1 MHVNLL
7 TVLPRSVS
15 NQFWLT
21 ARNVSDRVWGLPC
34 SNFILV
40 ILLQTFSSQASSPS
54 LTSRQGSRPRGTFLP
69 FRAAALMSAL
79 GALAVAVLSC
89 WTVCCHC
96 QVTIDDQNW
105 SCLETQLLCRVLW
118 STQTQW
124 SRLAKVPLM
133 GSDQWGASRLSLPIP
148 CRLWCPLCPTRI
160 SLRSRKVGD
169 RASHIVPCFMA
180 LLENLHLDVWPSKTH
195 FSGMKKL
202 VLRKISLTNH
212 LLTNL
217 PDISGQWQRQQVKV
231 ITYMVKEWF
240 KIGCFIWSNLLS
252 FGIFYIPHCQRF
264 LICHPC

>member
-1 MHVNLL
+1 MHVSLL

-15 NQFWLT
+15 NQFWLID
-21 ARNVSDRVWGLPC
+21 RNISDRVWGLPC

-69 FRAAALMSAL
+69 FGAASLMSTL

-133 GSDQWGASRLSLPIP
+133 GPDQWGASRLSLPIP

-169 RASHIVPCFMA
+169 RASHAVLCSWPC
-180 LLENLHLDVWPSKTH
+180 W
-195 FSGMKKL
+195 
-202 VLRKISLTNH
+202 KISIWMFGLVKLTSQECKSW
-212 LLTNL
+212 L
-217 PDISGQWQRQQVKV
+217 WEK
-231 ITYMVKEWF
+231 
-240 KIGCFIWSNLLS
+240 
-252 FGIFYIPHCQRF
+252 F
-264 LICHPC
+264 L